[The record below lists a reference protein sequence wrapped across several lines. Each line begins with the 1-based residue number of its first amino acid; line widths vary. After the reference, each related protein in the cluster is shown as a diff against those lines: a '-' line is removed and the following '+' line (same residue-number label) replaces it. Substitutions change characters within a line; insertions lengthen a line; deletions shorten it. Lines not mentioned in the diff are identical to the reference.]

1 MTTAE
6 TSITRRTVRVT
17 FAGGREGEWPV
28 TLAQGNVFDWM
39 GWEGHGAVFA
49 LYADLP
55 SGHTVDEVLDAI
67 GVLVSRHEGLRTVYD
82 TSAATGRTQRV
93 FRTGHIDV
101 LLLELGSAAG
111 DRIHITDPP
120 RQFDHGG
127 DFPVRMAVATDAG
140 VPVRAVF
147 EFSHVVADLVAAGIV
162 LDELVELVASSE
174 RQVGPPIWQ
183 PPDQAE
189 YERTPE
195 AKRRMAKTLNYWA
208 RQMHELPACLLSV
221 PARASGP
228 PEFKLAT
235 MRSASV
241 AVALREVSARTRVTP
256 ATVLVTTM
264 ATLLSWWTDT
274 DLAALD
280 ALYSNRALPRMRNFV
295 GSIVQSALVPFST
308 SSSFYETLGQTHAA
322 IFNAYQY
329 AYFDATAVA
338 ELVDSIGVQRGC
350 PRHRDLIVNDM
361 STGRGAAFDRYGG
374 GRPDVTEVASGL
386 DTTTVDPLRL
396 TILQTEPTA
405 VLGLTYDV
413 RHVTNDEAAAML
425 RSLERILTTAV
436 ERDVDVDKLGEL
448 VELDRVERDA
458 GWAKVNASWIDVA
471 SSEAILREAADDPTA
486 RVFVRTGL
494 GGVTSLVGY
503 AAPADR
509 RTGPRELHAA
519 VMARLGGR
527 HGVVASDSYVVCARA
542 PQRPDSLSAWQEQ
555 PIRKAGSGR

>member
-6 TSITRRTVRVT
+6 TSITRRTVRVP
-17 FAGGREGEWPV
+17 FAGSREGEWPV

-39 GWEGHGAVFA
+39 ALNSHSAVFA

-55 SGHTVDEVLDAI
+55 AGHTVEEVFEAV

-82 TSAATGRTQRV
+82 T
-93 FRTGHIDV
+93 
-101 LLLELGSAAG
+101 ESAAG
-111 DRIHITDPP
+111 RRQRVSRTGYVDVLVMELGPQARERTQITDPL
-120 RQFDHGG
+120 RLFDHGREY
-127 DFPVRMAVATDAG
+127 PVRVAVTTHSG
-140 VPVRAVF
+140 VPVRVVF

-162 LDELVELVASSE
+162 LDDFVELVASPE
-174 RQVGPPIWQ
+174 RHVGPPIWQ

-189 YERTPE
+189 YEQTPE
-195 AKRRMAKTLNYWA
+195 AKRRMARTLKYWA
-208 RQMHELPACLLSV
+208 KQIHELPACVLSV
-221 PARASGP
+221 PARTSGP
-228 PEFKLAT
+228 PDVRLST

-241 AVALREVSARTRVTP
+241 ATALREVSARARVTP
-256 ATVLVTTM
+256 ATVLVTTI

-280 ALYSNRALPRMRNFV
+280 TLYSNRALPRMRRFV

-308 SSSFYETLGQTHAA
+308 SPSFYETLRQTHAA

-338 ELVDSIGVQRGC
+338 AMVDSIGIERGC
-350 PRHRDLIVNDM
+350 ARHRDLVVNDM
-361 STGRGAAFDRYGG
+361 STGHGAVFDRHRGAGADA
-374 GRPDVTEVASGL
+374 TEVETGL
-386 DTTTVDPLRL
+386 ETTAVDPFGLV
-396 TILQTEPTA
+396 ILQTEPIA
-405 VLGLTYDV
+405 VLGLTHDV

-458 GWAKVNASWIDVA
+458 GWAKVNASWMDVG
-471 SSEAILREAADDPTA
+471 SIEATLREAAGDPAA
-486 RVFVRTGL
+486 RVFVRTAL
-494 GGVTSLVGY
+494 GGATSLVGY

-527 HGVVASDSYVVCARA
+527 HGVTAPDSYVVCARA
-542 PQRPDSLSAWQEQ
+542 PQRPESLPAWQEQ